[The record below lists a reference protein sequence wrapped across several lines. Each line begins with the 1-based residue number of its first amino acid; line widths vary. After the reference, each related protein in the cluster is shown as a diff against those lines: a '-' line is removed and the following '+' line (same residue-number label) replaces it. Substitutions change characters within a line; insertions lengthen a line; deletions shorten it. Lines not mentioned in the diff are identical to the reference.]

1 MAYYDVHFVYNTK
14 NVLLN
19 FYMETEDRRE
29 IEESHRAIKK
39 QNLYQEQK
47 KYLNTFTS

>member
-1 MAYYDVHFVYNTK
+1 MNIKTYHSEKKCFSMAYYDVHFVYNTK

-29 IEESHRAIKK
+29 IEEK
-39 QNLYQEQK
+39 
-47 KYLNTFTS
+47 